1 MKRLTWVA
9 GAVLVIGLVAGCGP
23 KKQPAEELSTAC
35 VPYEIAAEVNDGL
48 ITVLFKSE
56 CASLISGYNI
66 YLSKE
71 PLVEKYPGMD
81 LPAFIEP
88 HNHPVFAGDTNPED
102 GIEHYDA
109 ERIENGVTYY
119 IHVRTMFAD
128 RTLSKPSPEIAVV
141 AGPRGQFD
149 LSIRYKSE
157 QDGFSFAQNGYVRA
171 DGEPNDLY
179 FYAKDGQ
186 DYLASPDRLGFLR
199 TTRFRTLPYKG
210 DLAGI
215 TSRLSAEPLP
225 SDDRVRVKK
234 GDWVEVM
241 TADKTFALI
250 KVVDIVGDG
259 DDRRLRLQ
267 YAFSPAVGAPL
278 F

>member
-1 MKRLTWVA
+1 MKVSVEVILDQMKEAVEEVFSTMLDTVA
-9 GAVLVIGLVAGCGP
+9 ELVERGDCTHSNPQNAGSEVEQTPVAIEAVVDFIGDPTGSVILRATAQGALDIARKLLM
-23 KKQPAEELSTAC
+23 AEDDEAIDL
-35 VPYEIAAEVNDGL
+35 EEVQDALG
-48 ITVLFKSE
+48 E
-56 CASLISGYNI
+56 CANMVTGALKTRV
-66 YLSKE
+66 L
-71 PLVEKYPGMD
+71 D
-81 LPAFIEP
+81 
-88 HNHPVFAGDTNPED
+88 PE
-102 GIEHYDA
+102 
-109 ERIENGVTYY
+109 
-119 IHVRTMFAD
+119 
-128 RTLSKPSPEIAVV
+128 
-141 AGPRGQFD
+141 GQFD

-186 DYLASPDRLGFLR
+186 DYLASPERLGFLR

-210 DLAGI
+210 ELADV
-215 TSRLSAEPLP
+215 TSRLTAEALP

-241 TADKTFALI
+241 TEDKTFALI

-259 DDRRLRLQ
+259 DNRRLNLQ